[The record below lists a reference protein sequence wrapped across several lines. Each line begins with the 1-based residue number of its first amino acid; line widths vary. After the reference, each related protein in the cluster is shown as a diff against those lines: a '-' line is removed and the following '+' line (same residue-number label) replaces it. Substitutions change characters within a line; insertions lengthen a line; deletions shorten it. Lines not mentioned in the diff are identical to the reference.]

1 MLDWGALGGKG
12 RLDWGALGEKGR
24 LDWGMPA
31 VGQGKGKGSLGWL
44 EPGGDSSGWG
54 GQGVLDCREL

>member
-31 VGQGKGKGSLGWL
+31 VGQGKGSLGWL
-44 EPGGDSSGWG
+44 EPGGNSTGWG

>member
-12 RLDWGALGEKGR
+12 RLDWGLLGEKGR

-31 VGQGKGKGSLGWL
+31 VGQGKGKGSL
-44 EPGGDSSGWG
+44 EPGEDSSGWG